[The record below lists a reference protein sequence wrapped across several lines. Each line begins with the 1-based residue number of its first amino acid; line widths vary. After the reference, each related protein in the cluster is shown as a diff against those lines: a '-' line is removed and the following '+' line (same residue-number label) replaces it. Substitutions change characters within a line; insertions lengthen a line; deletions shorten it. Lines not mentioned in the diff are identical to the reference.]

1 MQMLA
6 GVLALALS
14 AAACGGDG
22 EDATDLASTTTVESN
37 PITGPP
43 DGDQPT
49 RGGVVSWGL
58 EAEPD
63 SMNSAFGQWASSGHF
78 VASAVFDPIATID
91 ENGEAVP
98 YLAESLT
105 PNDDFTEWTIALR
118 EGITFHDGTPVD
130 ADALLANLE
139 AYRQSPI
146 TADALAPVTQLDRID
161 DRTVRLTADQRWATF
176 PWIMTLQT
184 GYVMAPAMVT
194 DGSKSRSPIGSG
206 PFVFKEWIDGESVTL
221 ERNPDYWR
229 TDDQGEAL
237 PYLDGMAFA
246 FIPDEPERL
255 NQLTRGDLDAIIGY
269 KADTILGL
277 REAGDRFKVVE
288 NSAGEEDV
296 LTLNTAFPPFDN
308 INARLAVI
316 HATDS
321 AAVRDDVNKGVPG
334 EATSPFAPGQ
344 LGYADDNGY
353 PAYDPDLAREY
364 LETYKQETGDDVLD
378 FVYLNYGSTDDQAE
392 AQLMAEQWAAVGI
405 EATVEYLDQATLI
418 QNIVF
423 GDYQVA
429 DWRNWSSPDPDG
441 DYMWWHSNSIKP
453 ARQSGGPYGVSLNV
467 ARYGDP
473 EIDRLLDEARASE
486 DQALRDANYQQ
497 VAQLINEG
505 AAYIFMQRVVWV
517 AAANPRV
524 NGIYAGAN
532 GTVQTIGNKTWL
544 AELWVGDVG

>member
-392 AQLMAEQWAAVGI
+392 AQLRRVPGPGDAHPEHRVRRLPGRRLAQLVVARPGRRLHVVAL
-405 EATVEYLDQATLI
+405 ELDQAGPAVRGPLRC
-418 QNIVF
+418 
-423 GDYQVA
+423 VA
-429 DWRNWSSPDPDG
+429 QRGPLRRPRDRP
-441 DYMWWHSNSIKP
+441 P
-453 ARQSGGPYGVSLNV
+453 ARRGPRQRGPGAARRELPAGGPAHQRGRGLHLHA
-467 ARYGDP
+467 ARRVGRRREPPGERHLRRRERHRTDHRQQ
-473 EIDRLLDEARASE
+473 DLACRAVG
-486 DQALRDANYQQ
+486 RRCRMT
-497 VAQLINEG
+497 G
-505 AAYIFMQRVVWV
+505 RF
-517 AAANPRV
+517 PRSSS
-524 NGIYAGAN
+524 
-532 GTVQTIGNKTWL
+532 
-544 AELWVGDVG
+544 